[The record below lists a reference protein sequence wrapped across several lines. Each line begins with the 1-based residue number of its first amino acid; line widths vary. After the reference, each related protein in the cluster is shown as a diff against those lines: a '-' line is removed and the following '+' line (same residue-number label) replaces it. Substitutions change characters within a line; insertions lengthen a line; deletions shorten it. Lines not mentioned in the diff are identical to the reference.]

1 MLLKEMMGKSL
12 NDLNARGAAKS
23 LSLSQ
28 EEPTQQTAISVC
40 VFMCVCVCARM
51 YTTHKQ
57 IQLLKFSH
65 FHRTIEKHSSYPKKE
80 TLSFVLL
87 PCMHYALSNPSCIS
101 VCLHMPHCKWSV
113 QTVMVLRT
121 VGAGLPCK
129 QQTAVLTIPHSPL
142 IRFKTA
148 LSPAVLFH
156 A

>member
-1 MLLKEMMGKSL
+1 MGKSL

-28 EEPTQQTAISVC
+28 QAPTQQTVISE
-40 VFMCVCVCARM
+40 CVCAHM
-51 YTTHKQ
+51 YTTYKQ

-65 FHRTIEKHSSYPKKE
+65 FPRTTEKHSSYPNKE

-87 PCMHYALSNPSCIS
+87 RCMHYALSNPSCIS
-101 VCLHMPHCKWSV
+101 VCLQMPHCKWSV
-113 QTVMVLRT
+113 RMLMVLRT

-156 A
+156 T

>member
-1 MLLKEMMGKSL
+1 MGKSL

-28 EEPTQQTAISVC
+28 QAPTQQTVISVC
-40 VFMCVCVCARM
+40 VCAHM
-51 YTTHKQ
+51 YTTYKQ

-65 FHRTIEKHSSYPKKE
+65 FHRSIEKHSSYPNKE

-87 PCMHYALSNPSCIS
+87 RCMHYALSNPSCIS
-101 VCLHMPHCKWSV
+101 VCLQMPHCKWSV
-113 QTVMVLRT
+113 RMLMVLRT

>member
-1 MLLKEMMGKSL
+1 
-12 NDLNARGAAKS
+12 
-23 LSLSQ
+23 
-28 EEPTQQTAISVC
+28 
-40 VFMCVCVCARM
+40 M
-51 YTTHKQ
+51 YTTYKQ

-65 FHRTIEKHSSYPKKE
+65 FHRTTEKHSSYPNKE

-87 PCMHYALSNPSCIS
+87 RCMHYALSNPSCIS
-101 VCLHMPHCKWSV
+101 VCLQMPHCKWSV
-113 QTVMVLRT
+113 RMLMVLRT

-156 A
+156 TYQMTSLQNLIESNFPTCHEKISNSDSQNDKKLIVANTTEM